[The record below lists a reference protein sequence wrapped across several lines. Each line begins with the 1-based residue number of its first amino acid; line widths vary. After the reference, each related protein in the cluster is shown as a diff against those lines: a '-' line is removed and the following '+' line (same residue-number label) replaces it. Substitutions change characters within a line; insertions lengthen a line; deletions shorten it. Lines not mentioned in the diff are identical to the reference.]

1 LVGRPTFGVMAT
13 GVRAELAVHG
23 PTNCPVAS
31 LSAESDEPVNDVT
44 WTRAGDG
51 GLTEEF
57 RVDADLA
64 TSYPGSVADAEPV
77 LEVGD
82 ERVYQFTRDTD
93 RTCACE
99 AVESLGHPIA
109 DVRVEAGVLV
119 LTLHL
124 DDVGK
129 LREVVGELD
138 DIAEGVEVRY
148 LVQSA
153 AGEAGTDTD
162 PALVDR
168 GRLTDRQREVLR
180 TAYRM
185 GYFEYPRSANATEVA
200 EALGIGLSTLA
211 EHLAAAQ
218 EKLLEELLTS

>member
-1 LVGRPTFGVMAT
+1 
-13 GVRAELAVHG
+13 
-23 PTNCPVAS
+23 
-31 LSAESDEPVNDVT
+31 
-44 WTRAGDG
+44 
-51 GLTEEF
+51 
-57 RVDADLA
+57 
-64 TSYPGSVADAEPV
+64 
-77 LEVGD
+77 
-82 ERVYQFTRDTD
+82 
-93 RTCACE
+93 
-99 AVESLGHPIA
+99 
-109 DVRVEAGVLV
+109 
-119 LTLHL
+119 
-124 DDVGK
+124 VGK

-162 PALVDR
+162 PTLVDR

>member
-1 LVGRPTFGVMAT
+1 MAT

-23 PTNCPVAS
+23 PANCPVAS
-31 LSAESDEPVNDVT
+31 LSAESGEPVSDVT
-44 WTRAGDG
+44 WTRGGDG
-51 GLTEEF
+51 AVTEEF

-64 TSYPGSVADAEPV
+64 ADRPEGLVDADPV

-82 ERVYQFTRDTD
+82 ERVYQFARDAD
-93 RTCACE
+93 RACACE
-99 AVESLGHPIA
+99 VVEALGSPVA
-109 DVRVEAGVLV
+109 DVRVEGGVLV

-124 DDVGK
+124 DGVER
-129 LREVVGELD
+129 LREAVADLD
-138 DIAEGVEVRY
+138 AVAERVEVRY

-153 AGEAGTDTD
+153 AAGADSADTT
-162 PALVDR
+162 LVDR

-200 EALGIGLSTLA
+200 EELGIGVSTLA

-218 EKLLEELLTS
+218 EKLLEELLAD